1 MVGVLTAD
9 ETVRTL
15 DADGT
20 KAATGRRVAVEKRAA
35 AADRWSFISGD
46 ESNDAVLQLQWSTFT
61 KTAGQS
67 ATVAK

>member
-1 MVGVLTAD
+1 MVGVLMAD

-46 ESNDAVLQLQWSTFT
+46 ECEWSTFT
-61 KTAGQS
+61 KTPGQS
-67 ATVAK
+67 ATDTTY

>member
-1 MVGVLTAD
+1 MVGVLMAD

-15 DADGT
+15 DVADGA
-20 KAATGRRVAVEKRAA
+20 KAAATGRRVAVEKRAA

-46 ESNDAVLQLQWSTFT
+46 ECEWSTFT

-67 ATVAK
+67 ATDTTY

>member
-1 MVGVLTAD
+1 MVGVLLVMAD

-35 AADRWSFISGD
+35 AADRWSFISGN
-46 ESNDAVLQLQWSTFT
+46 ECE
-61 KTAGQS
+61 
-67 ATVAK
+67 